1 MVTINTTDD
10 LLKLLDENEDFLKA
24 VRQRILTEELLAL
37 PARIEASEKE
47 NRAFR
52 QEMREFQRDMLA
64 FQQDTLAFQKEMRE
78 FQRDTLAFQKEMR
91 EFQQEMRAFVQT
103 TERFIETTTAHIQ
116 GMQEVRNRVGAL
128 WGDRLEASMA
138 RKVYMRLS
146 EDLGVRSLD
155 VVSVDDFGSLTPY
168 YEAYRPFYKRI
179 EDAADAGIISE
190 ADERN
195 IHRIDMI
202 ARTRLRGSD
211 ATIWLLVQAASVIK
225 HDDITKARD
234 GARVLEKVFG
244 EETLAAVYGFEI
256 DGANKELADN
266 NQVTTML
273 VNPDNL

>member
-37 PARIEASEKE
+37 PARFDSFEEE
-47 NRAFR
+47 MHAFR
-52 QEMREFQRDMLA
+52 
-64 FQQDTLAFQKEMRE
+64 QDTLAFQKEMRE

-91 EFQQEMRAFVQT
+91 EFQREMREFQQEMRSFVQT

-168 YEAYRPFYKRI
+168 YEAYLPFYKRI

-190 ADERN
+190 ADERS